1 MPSPSLVFRP
11 RSCLHILAGKLYY
24 HDFNYPLWI
33 NDSKSM
39 SSSFNSVLSCRPV
52 CSTALQTVSLGML
65 TGTLTQTRLNRL
77 ALPALGTFSLFT
89 PVLEEP
95 CWLRD
100 GKPSP
105 HTASHS
111 PPTTESSVGNPILA
125 WLPPLHPRTCPL
137 LHISPR
143 YFLLSTSSVIAV
155 YSNWSPVFPFV
166 LSPVPFWR
174 PTHFFQ
180 DADLAMWF
188 LFFCGPHCYGAC
200 PGAWIRHTGFYLVPG
215 AALATTALNTH
226 LLCHWSN
233 PFIFVFTPCPHS
245 ISPITCLS
253 PHPLHSVHLDQ
264 SACLLL
270 LRPVLFELRDLFIPV
285 QC

>member
-1 MPSPSLVFRP
+1 MFNRPPDCITGNADRHSHTNPFKQTGLASPRNILSLYP
-11 RSCLHILAGKLYY
+11 CTGRSHAGPGMENQAHIPPVILH
-24 HDFNYPLWI
+24 PL
-33 NDSKSM
+33 
-39 SSSFNSVLSCRPV
+39 
-52 CSTALQTVSLGML
+52 
-65 TGTLTQTRLNRL
+65 LN
-77 ALPALGTFSLFT
+77 PQLGTRSWHGSL
-89 PVLEEP
+89 
-95 CWLRD
+95 LRI
-100 GKPSP
+100 P
-105 HTASHS
+105 
-111 PPTTESSVGNPILA
+111 
-125 WLPPLHPRTCPL
+125 WTCPL

-188 LFFCGPHCYGAC
+188 LFFHGSHCYGAC

-215 AALATTALNTH
+215 AALATTALNTN
-226 LLCHWSN
+226 LLCHRSN

-253 PHPLHSVHLDQ
+253 LHPLHSVHLDQ

-270 LRPVLFELRDLFIPV
+270 LRPVLFELRDLFSPE